1 MSDLTV
7 PARLRR
13 FFREAATDITL
24 RQIENFWEDEG
35 FTPGPFPGTDSSSRR
50 ELWAAYENNVKWE
63 DPEQV
68 RRVLRVYECLLPD
81 TTEPTYLTF
90 LNALQRDG
98 LNVDGNNRISATS
111 VAAPGPRVV
120 AGRYEL
126 DSTPIGRGG
135 YGHVFLATDLQSSSE
150 SDRSRVAVK
159 LMLPEAMK
167 EVENV
172 RRFER
177 EIRIMTNLSSPYVLP
192 IYDSG
197 FNQEDG
203 WWYTMPVAEG
213 GSLIDL
219 VSQNPSGLPLNQLLA
234 IMRSVCAGVTSMH
247 DAGYIHRDLSPGNV
261 LRINGDWVVCDFGL
275 SVPVERDTTILT
287 RTGVGG
293 GTRAFFSPEQT
304 SGMKDVKEPA
314 DVYSLGK
321 LVQYLTEGV
330 WPDFA
335 PALTNPLRGIITK
348 ATNLQAD
355 KRYVSAKEL
364 EQALVDVISI
374 PVAST
379 KSDADL
385 QDEFVAALRQ
395 GSLGGDSLRLLE
407 WLKNLDPTDSGVDL
421 YYLNTM
427 PKLYNADIQSMW
439 SADAEGFAQ
448 AFGNFCS
455 IALNFESFR
464 FQDVDEPGRFAER
477 AAQTTNSPAIRS
489 HAIELLARLGR
500 DMNRWLLRELA
511 VKLLRG
517 VRSGPM
523 ADAVVE
529 GFTQA
534 GPGPTM
540 WTLRDYNLDQLDVVT
555 RNRLK
560 ALVARAEANLI

>member
-35 FTPGPFPGTDSSSRR
+35 FTPGPYPGTDSSSRR
-50 ELWAAYENNVKWE
+50 ELWGAYENNVNWE
-63 DPEQV
+63 DREQV

-98 LNVDGNNRISATS
+98 LNVDGNNRIGATS

-135 YGHVFLATDLQSSSE
+135 YGHVFLATDLQSSTE

-197 FNQEDG
+197 FNQQDG
-203 WWYTMPVAEG
+203 WWYAMPVAEG

-219 VSQNPSGLPLNQLLA
+219 VSQNPSGLPLDQLLA
-234 IMRSVCAGVTSMH
+234 IMRSVCAGVASMH

-287 RTGVGG
+287 QTGVGG
-293 GTRAFFSPEQT
+293 GTRAFFSPEQR

-314 DVYSLGK
+314 DIYSLGK
-321 LVQYLTEGV
+321 LVQYLTEGM

-335 PALTNPLRGIITK
+335 PALTNPIRGIITK
-348 ATNLQAD
+348 ASSLQPD
-355 KRYVSAKEL
+355 QRHVSVKDL
-364 EQALVDVISI
+364 EQALIDVISI

-385 QDEFVAALRQ
+385 QDEFVSALRQ
-395 GSLGGDSLRLLE
+395 GSLGADSLGLLE
-407 WLKNLDPTDSGVDL
+407 WLKNLNPTAAGVDL

-427 PKLYNADIQSMW
+427 PKLYNADIQTMW

-448 AFGNFCS
+448 VFGNFCS

-489 HAIELLARLGR
+489 HAIELLARRGR

-511 VKLLRG
+511 VKLLK
-517 VRSGPM
+517 SAKPGPM

-534 GPGPTM
+534 GPGPTT
-540 WTLRDYNLDQLDVVT
+540 WTLRDYNLDQLDAAT

-560 ALVARAEANLI
+560 ALVARVEANLI

>member
-13 FFREAATDITL
+13 FFREAATEITL

-50 ELWAAYENNVKWE
+50 ELWGAYENNVDWA

-98 LNVDGNNRISATS
+98 LNVDANNRIVFTAAT
-111 VAAPGPRVV
+111 APGPRVV

-135 YGHVFLATDLQSSSE
+135 YGHVFLATDLQASAA

-159 LMLPEAMK
+159 LMLPEAMA
-167 EVENV
+167 EDENV

-197 FNQEDG
+197 FNDEDG

-219 VSQNPSGLPLNQLLA
+219 VSQNPSGLPLDQLLG
-234 IMRSVCAGVTSMH
+234 IMRSVCAGVASMH
-247 DAGYIHRDLSPGNV
+247 EAGYIHRDLSPGNV

-304 SGMKDVKEPA
+304 SGMKDVREPA

-321 LVQYLTEGV
+321 LAQYLTEGV

-335 PALTNPLRGIITK
+335 PALTNPIRGIITK
-348 ATNLQAD
+348 ATNLQPE
-355 KRYVSAKEL
+355 KRHGSAKEL
-364 EQALVDVISI
+364 EQALIDVISV
-374 PVAST
+374 PVALT
-379 KSDADL
+379 KTDADL
-385 QDEFVAALRQ
+385 QEEFVAALRQ
-395 GSLGGDSLRLLE
+395 GSLGAGALRLLE
-407 WLKNLDPTDSGVDL
+407 WLKNLDPADVGVDL

-427 PKLYNADIQSMW
+427 PKLYITDIQTMW
-439 SADAEGFAQ
+439 NADAEGFTN

-477 AAQTTNSPAIRS
+477 AARATNSPAVRS
-489 HAIELLARLGR
+489 RAIELLARLGR

-517 VRSGPM
+517 VRPGPM

-540 WTLRDYNLDQLDVVT
+540 WTLRDFNLDQLDAAT
-555 RNRLK
+555 RNRLR
-560 ALVARAEANLI
+560 ALVARAEANMA